1 MSNRRTNVPFDPYY
15 FEEQSKQQKTYSLT
29 ETFEQIYES
38 KHWNGAESVSGEGA
52 SVEQIEELKK
62 NLPEIVR
69 RLEIKTLLDLP
80 CGDFSWMSKID
91 LPIEKYI
98 GGDIVAQLIEKN
110 QANYGNSQR
119 EFKVIDITKDDL
131 PEADLI
137 LCRDCFVH
145 LSFQDIKAALENI
158 KRSAAKYLLTTTF
171 TDCETN
177 EDIVTGDWRV
187 LNLEKP
193 PFSLPKPMQMIDEK
207 CTEGRGA
214 FADKFLGLWKVEDL

>member
-1 MSNRRTNVPFDPYY
+1 MSNRRRNVPFDSYY
-15 FEEQSKQQKTYSLT
+15 FEEQSKKQKTYSLL

-52 SVEQIEELKK
+52 SLDQTQELKK
-62 NLPEIVR
+62 KLPGIIR
-69 RLEIKTLLDLP
+69 SLEVKTLLDVP
-80 CGDFSWMSKID
+80 CGDFSWMSTID
-91 LPIEKYI
+91 LPLEKYT
-98 GGDIVAQLIEKN
+98 GGDIVAQIIEKN
-110 QANYGNSQR
+110 RQEYGNVQR

-131 PEADLI
+131 PAADLI

-158 KRSAAKYLLTTTF
+158 KHSSAKYLLTTTF
-171 TDCETN
+171 TDCEAN

-193 PFSLPKPMQMIDEK
+193 PFLLPQPIQMIDEK
-207 CTEGRGA
+207 CTEGRGT
-214 FADKFLGLWKVEDL
+214 FADKFLGLWKVKDL